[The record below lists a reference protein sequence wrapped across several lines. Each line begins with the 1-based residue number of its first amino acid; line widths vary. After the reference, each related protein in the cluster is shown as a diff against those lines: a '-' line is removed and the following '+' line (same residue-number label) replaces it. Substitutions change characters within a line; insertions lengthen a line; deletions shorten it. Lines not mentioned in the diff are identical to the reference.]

1 MAISNNPEDVKTI
14 IQPVFGILITHFDI
28 GRELLRAA
36 ESIVSPQDN
45 IVVLSNQ
52 GMGFDGLQ
60 QQIRS
65 TIPDDMDVI
74 VMVDNFGGSTHI
86 AARAVC
92 ESNKR
97 IALICGVNLPMLL
110 SFITKRDQLDFS
122 KLVEVVREDSIRG
135 IR

>member
-1 MAISNNPEDVKTI
+1 MAISNNPENSDKEL
-14 IQPVFGILITHFDI
+14 QPVFGILITHYDI

-45 IVVLSNQ
+45 LVVLSNQ
-52 GMGFDGLQ
+52 NVGFDSLQ

-65 TIPDDMDVI
+65 VIPDDINVI

-86 AARAVC
+86 AARTVC
-92 ESNKR
+92 ESNDR
-97 IALICGVNLPMLL
+97 LALICGVNLPMLL
-110 SFITKRDQLDFS
+110 SFITKRDRLEFPN
-122 KLVEVVREDSIRG
+122 LVEVIQEDAVRG